1 MTILLRPAVVVV
13 SDDKRHGLLLF
24 YFPISPPPPK
34 KKRFDVTK
42 KKKMLSGVTDNAPNN
57 SKKWTGEIQG
67 GCTVAHG
74 VSFLAD
80 LLVGSKKW
88 RDDADEC

>member
-1 MTILLRPAVVVV
+1 
-13 SDDKRHGLLLF
+13 LLLYRTPNDTVCF
-24 YFPISPPPPK
+24 FSIFQSPPPK
-34 KKRFDVTK
+34 KWFDVTEK

-80 LLVGSKKW
+80 LLVGSKKVE
-88 RDDADEC
+88 RRRR

>member
-1 MTILLRPAVVVV
+1 
-13 SDDKRHGLLLF
+13 
-24 YFPISPPPPK
+24 
-34 KKRFDVTK
+34 
-42 KKKMLSGVTDNAPNN
+42 MLSGVTDNAPNN

>member
-1 MTILLRPAVVVV
+1 
-13 SDDKRHGLLLF
+13 LLLYRTTNDTVCF
-24 YFPISPPPPK
+24 FSIFQSPPPPK